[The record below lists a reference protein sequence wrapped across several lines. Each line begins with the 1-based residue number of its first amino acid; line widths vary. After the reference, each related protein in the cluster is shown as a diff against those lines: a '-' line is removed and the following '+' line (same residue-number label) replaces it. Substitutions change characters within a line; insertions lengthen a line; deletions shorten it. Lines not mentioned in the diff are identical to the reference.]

1 MPTAEYFRQGP
12 RIILAL
18 PEGDVVF
25 YERRAHLR
33 DLEVIQA
40 ETVERLDKLSVLA
53 VEIVASIGKLIS
65 WCEPWIAGDIFGDWG
80 NHLLTK
86 LRDILH
92 GATRINNLTTV
103 GRSVIADELV

>member
-1 MPTAEYFRQGP
+1 MPRADYFRQGP

-33 DLEVIQA
+33 ELETIQD
-40 ETVERLDKLSVLA
+40 ETIDNLDQLGSLA
-53 VEIVASIGKLIS
+53 VRIVVSVGKLIE
-65 WCEPWIAGDIFGDWG
+65 WCEPWAVGAWG

-86 LRDILH
+86 LRVVLH
-92 GATRINNLTTV
+92 SATCIQHLTTV
-103 GRSVIADELV
+103 VRKSIADELV